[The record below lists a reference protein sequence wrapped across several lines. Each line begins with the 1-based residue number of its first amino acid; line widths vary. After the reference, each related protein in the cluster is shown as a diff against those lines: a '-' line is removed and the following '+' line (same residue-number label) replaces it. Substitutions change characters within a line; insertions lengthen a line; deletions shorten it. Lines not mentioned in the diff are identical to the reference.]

1 MVKHRFP
8 ADENIISWQGQKV
21 VQKTPEQKWAV
32 SPRWTRCERSV
43 KRHDQ
48 AGRSAEGGG
57 FCWADVLQNSTML
70 QIALIH
76 GVRAHSHARSAQVPA
91 K

>member
-1 MVKHRFP
+1 MVKQRFP
-8 ADENIISWQGQKV
+8 ADENIISWQKQNP
-21 VQKTPEQKWAV
+21 TAEQKWAM
-32 SPRWTRCERSV
+32 SPCWTRCDHSV

-48 AGRSAEGGG
+48 TGRSAEGGF
-57 FCWADVLQNSTML
+57 FCRAEILQNSTML

-76 GVRAHSHARSAQVPA
+76 GVSAHSHARCAQVPA